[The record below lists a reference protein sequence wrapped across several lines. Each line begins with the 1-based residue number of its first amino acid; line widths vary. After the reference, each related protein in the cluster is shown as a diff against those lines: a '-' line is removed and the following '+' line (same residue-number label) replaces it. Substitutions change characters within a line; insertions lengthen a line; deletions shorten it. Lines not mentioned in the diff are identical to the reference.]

1 MHLICLNPGIWP
13 KAPHSFCCHF
23 GLAFPDMV
31 FAEEELPVEVAG
43 LNSIHV
49 DLRMQIMSVLQF
61 V

>member
-1 MHLICLNPGIWP
+1 
-13 KAPHSFCCHF
+13 
-23 GLAFPDMV
+23 MV